1 VLITRAEVAGHAFLD
16 VRLEGGRI
24 AAMGRDL
31 APAPGEECLDAA
43 GGALLPGLHDHHL
56 HLFALAAADA
66 SVRCGPPAV
75 ADRAA
80 LAHALRT
87 ASPVAG
93 WIRGIG
99 YHETVAGD
107 LDRRALDAL
116 APDCPVRVQHRSG
129 ALWVVNSAGVAQ
141 LGLDAGSDARGVERG
156 ADGRATGKLYR
167 LDAWLRERLGAAQS
181 SAETPDLGE
190 VSRRLASFGVTGIT
204 DATHSN
210 AEAELAAFVA
220 ALERGELHQRLVVM
234 GSEDLPA
241 PEHPGA
247 ERGAL
252 KLVLAEH
259 DLPPFDELESSIARA
274 HAQDRSVAVH
284 CVTLAELVLATA
296 AFAAAG
302 GRTGDRIEHASVAP
316 PAVLERLAELPL
328 TVVTQP
334 HFIRERG
341 DAYAVEV
348 EPGDRL
354 WLYRCRGFLEAGVPL
369 GGGTDAPFGD
379 PDPWRAMR
387 AAVER
392 RTEQGLVLGPDETLE
407 PERALGLFTSP
418 AEAPGAAPRRVGI
431 GAAADLCLL
440 DAPWQVARRELSSR
454 RVRATLRQGSLI
466 WQRG

>member
-1 VLITRAEVAGHAFLD
+1 VLITRAEVEGRAPLD

-31 APAPGEECLDAA
+31 APAPGEERLDAA

-66 SVRCGPPAV
+66 SVRCGPPV
-75 ADRAA
+75 VCDRAA
-80 LAHALRT
+80 LVRALR
-87 ASPVAG
+87 AARPLAG

-99 YHETVAGD
+99 YHEAVAGD
-107 LDRRALDAL
+107 LDRRALDDL
-116 APDCPVRVQHRSG
+116 APDCPVRIQHRSG
-129 ALWVVNSAGVAQ
+129 ALWVVNSAAVAQ

-156 ADGRATGKLYR
+156 SDGRATGRLYR
-167 LDAWLRERLGAAQS
+167 LDAWLRERLGP
-181 SAETPDLGE
+181 AEMPDEMPDLAG
-190 VSRRLASFGVTGIT
+190 VGRRLASFGVTGVT
-204 DATHSN
+204 DATHGN
-210 AEAELAAFVA
+210 ASAELAAFVA
-220 ALERGELHQRLVVM
+220 ALERGELRQRLLVM
-234 GSEDLPA
+234 GSAELPT
-241 PEHPGA
+241 PEHAGA

-259 DLPPFDELESSIARA
+259 DLPRFDELERSIAQA
-274 HAQDRSVAVH
+274 HAQDRPVAVH
-284 CVTLAELVLATA
+284 CVTRAELVLATA

-302 GRTGDRIEHASVAP
+302 GRPGDRIEHASVAP
-316 PAVLERLAELPL
+316 PEVLERLAELPL

-348 EPGDRL
+348 EPAERP

-392 RTEQGLVLGPDETLE
+392 CTEEGLVLGPDEALE
-407 PERALGLFTSP
+407 QERALGLFTSP
-418 AEAPGAAPRRVGI
+418 AEAPGAAPRRVGV

-440 DAPWQVARRELSSR
+440 DAPWEVARRELSSR
-454 RVRATLRQGSLI
+454 RVRATLREGRLI
-466 WQRG
+466 WQRR